1 MEDKLLLFEKEVQ
14 SLIEDLNLEVQYVEF
29 EKEGGYNYL
38 RVYID
43 NATSD
48 VSLDEC
54 EQVSRRISELS
65 ENVVDGSYMLEVSS
79 PGIER
84 KLKKEKDFIKY
95 INSRVSI
102 KTKSNIEANKSFE
115 GILLNFEGDNI
126 YLKDDKLG
134 EVIIPLN
141 KVKVAKNIYV
151 FDEEVIENEG

>member
-95 INSRVSI
+95 INSRISI